1 MSPLLSATVG
11 LLIGIGLAAGVL
23 LRRRRPH
30 SSVPETQTDSSDDQ
44 IRRLADAGRQLSS
57 VAHELSNP
65 LTAILAFSDDLLQA
79 EPTVEQR
86 EALLVIRHQAGRSRA
101 LLRGLLEAVRGG
113 GEESGTTK
121 RRARV
126 DPTALVSRVARVT
139 ERECEERGL
148 DFDCVVVPSAPAIV
162 GDAAGLEQ
170 VLSNLLQNACQATPR
185 GGKVSLTVQLRGR
198 LLEFVVRDNG
208 PGIPSEIIPYIF
220 EPFYSTKPD
229 REGTGLGLSISQ
241 GIVRNHNGI
250 LTAENI
256 PEAEGGGARFVVA
269 MPFDD
274 RRWRDRTAG
283 PEAQQDVTASDRR
296 AAPTGRRVLVAED
309 DVTVRQAVRRFLE
322 HREWHVTEVEDGR
335 AALAIL
341 LPEEGEAPFD
351 AVVCDLHLP
360 GVSGVVVY
368 GRVCAESSRL
378 RDRFLLMTGD
388 GTNPIVT
395 SFQARTHAEVLEKPF
410 DLEVLAEMLE
420 RMVLR

>member
-1 MSPLLSATVG
+1 
-11 LLIGIGLAAGVL
+11 
-23 LRRRRPH
+23 
-30 SSVPETQTDSSDDQ
+30 
-44 IRRLADAGRQLSS
+44 
-57 VAHELSNP
+57 
-65 LTAILAFSDDLLQA
+65 
-79 EPTVEQR
+79 
-86 EALLVIRHQAGRSRA
+86 LV
-101 LLRGLLEAVRGG
+101 
-113 GEESGTTK
+113 
-121 RRARV
+121 
-126 DPTALVSRVARVT
+126 
-139 ERECEERGL
+139 
-148 DFDCVVVPSAPAIV
+148 FDCVVVPSAPAIV

-185 GGKVSLTVQLRGR
+185 GGKVSLTVQVRGR

-229 REGTGLGLSISQ
+229 HEGTGLGLSISQ

-256 PEAEGGGARFVVA
+256 PDAEGGGARFVVA

-283 PEAQQDVTASDRR
+283 PEVQAQVTAGDHRP
-296 AAPTGRRVLVAED
+296 APSGRRVLVAED
-309 DVTVRQAVRRFLE
+309 DVTVRQAVHRFLE
-322 HREWHVTEVEDGR
+322 HTGWHVTEVEDGR

-388 GTNPIVT
+388 GTNPVVT
-395 SFQARTHAEVLEKPF
+395 SFQERTHAEVLEKPF
-410 DLEVLAEMLE
+410 ELEVLAETLE